1 MRSTMLTDKRTEAA
15 SFASPAEARTDTG
28 EIDAESLDTDT
39 RYRLPDGGIYLWDGS
54 HFQPYQ

>member
-1 MRSTMLTDKRTEAA
+1 MLTDKRTEAA